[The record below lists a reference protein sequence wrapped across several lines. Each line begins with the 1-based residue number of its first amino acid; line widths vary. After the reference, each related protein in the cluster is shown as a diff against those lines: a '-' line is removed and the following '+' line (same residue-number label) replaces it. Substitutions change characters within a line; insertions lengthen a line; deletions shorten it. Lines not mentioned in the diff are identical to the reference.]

1 MPPRPAPRDLRASD
15 ADRERVVDVLNAA
28 LADGRL
34 SDEEHSGRLH
44 AALTARTLGGLAG
57 LTLDLVP
64 PEEQPIQVDGVRM
77 ITGAFSKASRYGRW
91 VVPEEFT
98 VNAMAG
104 EVTLDFREAILT
116 ERHTVLH
123 ANAVAGTIKLLIPD
137 GVVVT
142 VGGTMLLGRQK
153 GATQAPALGGY
164 ASPGGYGS
172 PGAAP
177 RRGSAP
183 LPPDAPLIEVRC
195 FALLGEV
202 IVKPPPKPRRWLPGT
217 RRRAVGG

>member
-1 MPPRPAPRDLRASD
+1 MPSRPAPRDLRASD

-34 SDEEHSGRLH
+34 TDEEHSGRVH
-44 AALTARTLGGLAG
+44 AALTARTLGSLAS

-64 PEEQPIQVDGVRM
+64 PEGQPIQVDGGRM

-91 VVPEEFT
+91 VVPEELT

-123 ANAVAGTIKLLIPD
+123 ANAVAGTIKLVVPD
-137 GVVVT
+137 GVAVT

-153 GATQAPALGGY
+153 GATPAAALGD
-164 ASPGGYGS
+164 GYGS
-172 PGAAP
+172 PASRRAP
-177 RRGSAP
+177 AP

-202 IVKPPPKPRRWLPGT
+202 IVKAPPKPRRWLPGGN
-217 RRRAVGG
+217 RRREVRG

>member
-1 MPPRPAPRDLRASD
+1 M
-15 ADRERVVDVLNAA
+15 DVLNDA

-34 SDEEHSGRLH
+34 TSEEHSGRVH
-44 AALTARTLGGLAG
+44 AALTARTLGSLVS

-64 PEEQPIQVDGVRM
+64 PEGQPIQVDGGRM

-116 ERHTVLH
+116 DRHTVLH
-123 ANAVAGTIKLLIPD
+123 ANAVAGTIKLLVPD
-137 GVVVT
+137 GVAVT

-153 GATQAPALGGY
+153 GATPAAAVGDGHGSPASRRAPA
-164 ASPGGYGS
+164 S
-172 PGAAP
+172 
-177 RRGSAP
+177 

-202 IVKPPPKPRRWLPGT
+202 IVKAPPKPRRWLPGT
-217 RRRAVGG
+217 RRREVRGLTVS

>member
-1 MPPRPAPRDLRASD
+1 MPPRPASRDLRASD

-34 SDEEHSGRLH
+34 TDEEHSGRLH
-44 AALTARTLGGLAG
+44 AALTARTLGSLAG

-64 PEEQPIQVDGVRM
+64 PEGQPIQVDGGRM

-123 ANAVAGTIKLLIPD
+123 ANAVAGTIKLLVPD
-137 GVVVT
+137 GVAVT

-153 GATQAPALGGY
+153 GATPAAALGG
-164 ASPGGYGS
+164 GYG
-172 PGAAP
+172 A
-177 RRGSAP
+177 
-183 LPPDAPLIEVRC
+183 
-195 FALLGEV
+195 
-202 IVKPPPKPRRWLPGT
+202 
-217 RRRAVGG
+217 RRRPAARPHRFPRTPR

>member
-34 SDEEHSGRLH
+34 TDEEHAGRIH
-44 AALTARTLGGLAG
+44 AALTARTLGSLAG

-64 PEEQPIQVDGVRM
+64 PEGQPIQVDAGRM

-123 ANAVAGTIKLLIPD
+123 ANAIAGTIKLLVPD
-137 GVVVT
+137 GVAVT

-153 GATQAPALGGY
+153 GATPATPPG
-164 ASPGGYGS
+164 GGYGS
-172 PGAAP
+172 PAAP
-177 RRGSAP
+177 RRAPAP

-202 IVKPPPKPRRWLPGT
+202 IVKPPPKPRRWLPGGN
-217 RRRAVGG
+217 RRREVRG

>member
-1 MPPRPAPRDLRASD
+1 LRASD

-34 SDEEHSGRLH
+34 TSEEHSGRVH
-44 AALTARTLGGLAG
+44 AALTARTLGNLAG

-64 PEEQPIQVDGVRM
+64 PEGQPIQVDAGRM
-77 ITGAFSKASRYGRW
+77 MTGAFSKTSRYGRW
-91 VVPEEFT
+91 VVPGEFT

-123 ANAVAGTIKLLIPD
+123 ANAVAGTIKLFVPD
-137 GVVVT
+137 GVAVT

-153 GATQAPALGGY
+153 GATPAPALGG

-172 PGAAP
+172 PASAP
-177 RRGSAP
+177 RRGPAP

-202 IVKPPPKPRRWLPGT
+202 VVRTPPKPRRRLLGG
-217 RRRAVGG
+217 RRNAGG

>member
-1 MPPRPAPRDLRASD
+1 MPSRPAPRDLRASD

-34 SDEEHSGRLH
+34 TDEEHSGRLH
-44 AALTARTLGGLAG
+44 AALTARTLGSLAS

-64 PEEQPIQVDGVRM
+64 PEGQPIQVDGGRM

-91 VVPEEFT
+91 VVPEELT

-123 ANAVAGTIKLLIPD
+123 ANAVAGTIKLVVPD
-137 GVVVT
+137 GVAVT

-153 GATQAPALGGY
+153 GATPAAALGD
-164 ASPGGYGS
+164 GYGS
-172 PGAAP
+172 PVSRRAP
-177 RRGSAP
+177 AP

-202 IVKPPPKPRRWLPGT
+202 IVKAPPKPRRWLPGGN
-217 RRRAVGG
+217 RRREVRG